1 MAGDPCRLGVVALG
15 DSITN
20 GGGNMALGVYP
31 RSWAHWLALALALPY
46 TGLATDGATAADV
59 VAHQLPRL
67 AGAYDVGG
75 LYVGVNDVRSVDWDA
90 GPFARDYAVALA
102 ALAERCARVI
112 ALTVPLDLGRPRA
125 GAKVVEANGL
135 IRRLAAERS
144 VTVVALDDLRGWRAL
159 LPDAVHPHAVGQLA
173 IADRAARALGA
184 TGLLPSVLAEPDEGP
199 RAQAR
204 WARAWARM
212 WIRDVARRLKE
223 GGAAALRS

>member
-1 MAGDPCRLGVVALG
+1 MAGEPCRLGVVALG

-20 GGGNMALGVYP
+20 GGGNMALGIYP
-31 RSWAHWLALALALPY
+31 RSWAHWLALALGLPY

-59 VAHQLPRL
+59 VARQLPRL

-90 GPFARDYAVALA
+90 EPFARDYAVAVE
-102 ALAERCARVI
+102 ALAERCARVL
-112 ALTVPLDLGRPRA
+112 ALTIPLDLGRPRA
-125 GAKVVEANGL
+125 GAEVGEANAI
-135 IRRLAAERS
+135 IRRLAAAHGAQ
-144 VTVVALDDLRGWRAL
+144 VVALDDLRGWRAL

-184 TGLLPSVLAEPDEGP
+184 PVLPSAQAEPDQGL

-204 WARAWARM
+204 WAWAWGRM
-212 WIRDVARRLKE
+212 WVRDVARRLRE
-223 GGAAALRS
+223 GGVLALRS